1 MGWGLGEDIRDCY
14 QCIATKYQPGDKL
27 FLFGFS
33 RGAFTAR
40 CLAAVI
46 CKYGIVELAAEADPE
61 RTIRRIYS
69 EGYRGRKQ
77 LSALKFH
84 PGSRS
89 VNFLGVWDTVGA
101 LGIPDDKALLNWLDN
116 PSRYE
121 FHDTSLNHKVLH
133 ARHAVALDQRRGS
146 FSPTLW
152 DTRKLTAKHD
162 VRQVWFPGVHCDVGG
177 GYKERGLSDGALK
190 WMMDESEQAGVV
202 YRPDALKQLSPD
214 PCDVLHDSHTGL
226 MKMLVTAPRTIPRLD
241 AKDLLDESV
250 RTRREYPPIDQ
261 PAYLP
266 DRPFVRNQVQFDVYA
281 KQPWN
286 WTGAY
291 LKAGHTYE
299 FKATGQWVDRDFS
312 CGPEGLG
319 GGVGIGHLLGDL
331 AGVAENAYAKFA
343 DYQQTDFF
351 GTTRCRKGRWF
362 ELIGAIADGG
372 NPKRD
377 GTHDPLTTIAIGK
390 GCKRTPRRSGYLFCF
405 ANDAWGF
412 YGNNRGFVTVTV
424 TKTSGRKS
432 GENSR

>member
-89 VNFLGVWDTVGA
+89 VNFLGVRDTVGA

-133 ARHAVALDQRRGS
+133 ARHAVALDERRGS

-152 DTRKLTAKHD
+152 DTRKLPAKHD

-202 YRPDALKQLSPD
+202 DRPDALKQLSPD

-299 FKATGQWVDRDFS
+299 FKATGQWWTAIS
-312 CGPEGLG
+312 P
-319 GGVGIGHLLGDL
+319 
-331 AGVAENAYAKFA
+331 AG
-343 DYQQTDFF
+343 
-351 GTTRCRKGRWF
+351 
-362 ELIGAIADGG
+362 
-372 NPKRD
+372 
-377 GTHDPLTTIAIGK
+377 
-390 GCKRTPRRSGYLFCF
+390 RRGSAAVSG
-405 ANDAWGF
+405 
-412 YGNNRGFVTVTV
+412 
-424 TKTSGRKS
+424 
-432 GENSR
+432 